1 MVRAG
6 ASQRKIMLL
15 ALLPFVIWISAFE
28 LVPIARMLLMSFQDS
43 DGQGL
48 TLGHY
53 VKGLSGAIYVQAL
66 TNSLRIALLSSVMA
80 ILVAL
85 LCAYSITRYTTRM
98 RDSLLMLTNMIGNF
112 AGVPLAFAFMILMGN
127 NGVFTIIARTFGI
140 DSFGDFDLYSEL
152 GLTLI
157 YVYFQVPLAVMLLY
171 PAYYGIR
178 EEWREA
184 AAVLGASAFRFW
196 RHIGIPML
204 LPSIVG
210 TFGMLFANAL
220 GAYATAYALTGSIY
234 NLLSIRIS
242 ALVSGDIFPNF
253 ELGSALAVILAAIM
267 LSAILLNE
275 WMSRLSRRRGL

>member
-1 MVRAG
+1 
-6 ASQRKIMLL
+6 MLL
-15 ALLPFVIWISAFE
+15 ALIPLLVWIGAFE
-28 LVPIARMLLMSFQDS
+28 LFPIARMLIMSFQDS
-43 DGQGL
+43 NGQGF

-53 VKGLSGAIYVQAL
+53 IKGLSGPLYVQAL
-66 TNSLRIALLSSVMA
+66 TNSLRISFLSSFIA
-80 ILVAL
+80 IIVAL

-127 NGVFTIIARTFGI
+127 NGIFTIIARKFGI
-140 DSFGDFDLYSEL
+140 ESFAAFDLYSEL

-184 AAVLGASAFRFW
+184 ASVLGASAIRFW

-204 LPSIVG
+204 LPSLVG

-220 GAYATAYALTGSIY
+220 GAYATAYALTGSNY
-234 NLLSIRIS
+234 NLLAIRIS

-267 LSAILLNE
+267 LLAILLNE
-275 WMSRLSRRRGL
+275 WMTRLSRRRGL

>member
-1 MVRAG
+1 
-6 ASQRKIMLL
+6 MLL
-15 ALLPFVIWISAFE
+15 ALLPFVIWVSAFE
-28 LVPIARMLLMSFQDS
+28 LVPIGRMLMMSFQDS
-43 DGQGL
+43 DGQGF

-53 VKGLSGAIYVQAL
+53 VKGLSGPIYVQAL
-66 TNSLRIALLSSVMA
+66 TNSLRIALLSSVIA
-80 ILVAL
+80 IFVAL
-85 LCAYSITRYTTRM
+85 FCAYAITRYTTRM
-98 RDSLLMLTNMIGNF
+98 RDTLLMLTNMIGNF

-127 NGVFTIIARTFGI
+127 NGVFTIIAREFGF
-140 DSFGDFDLYSEL
+140 DSFGAFDLYSEL

-184 AAVLGASAFRFW
+184 AAVLGASAYRFW

-234 NLLSIRIS
+234 NLLSVRIS